1 VLTNGG
7 ALDRDKQRAV
17 VRQFTNLIAA
27 TAGDPSL
34 PTRTW
39 ILLTEAVDGGWGL
52 GGNANTSAELVDAAR
67 AQVAQLAGNETSG

>member
-1 VLTNGG
+1 MLTNGG

-34 PTRTW
+34 SRRTW
-39 ILLTEAVDGGWGL
+39 ILLTEPVDGGWGL
-52 GGNANTSAELVDAAR
+52 GGNPNTNAELVDTAR
-67 AQVAQLAGNETSG
+67 AQVAELAGNETSG

>member
-17 VRQFTNLIAA
+17 VRRFTNLIAA

-34 PTRTW
+34 STRTW

-52 GGNANTSAELVDAAR
+52 GGNANTNAELVDTAR
-67 AQVAQLAGNETSG
+67 AQVAELAGNETSG